1 MLAIGCFR
9 KHEDPNRLGAWVNA
23 SERNTRKVLCGLPYT
38 YLKTTLNPHL
48 PIFLQFLFPSFL
60 LVILPSL
67 NHLFAKYFFEHFLC
81 ARHHTELSGYRG
93 EYSTGEFPALTE
105 LLV

>member
-1 MLAIGCFR
+1 MLAISCFR

-38 YLKTTLNPHL
+38 SLKTMFNPHL
-48 PIFLQFLFPSFL
+48 PILLQFLFPSFL
-60 LVILPSL
+60 LAIFPSL
-67 NHLFAKYFFEHFLC
+67 NHLFTKYFLSISFVPGTTLSLVD
-81 ARHHTELSGYRG
+81 TERNIAQG
-93 EYSTGEFPALTE
+93 FPALTE